1 MNYIAPTAASVLHSA
16 THGRQRRE
24 ERNIEK
30 IDLQRARR
38 YGMRENARRGR
49 IKYTYGGV
57 VFIYDPVTNSE
68 VTSFPSPDRSLE
80 TSGTKVSKPII
91 LPRKNDYDDPSIKE
105 FRDSSKAM
113 LDRSAWTSHS
123 ILVVDMSGSMR
134 RDDVNGAKCRS
145 DGVWMALARD
155 YVQKP
160 LEMKTR
166 SKTDVISVI
175 VMKDEATVL
184 LKYEPTDW
192 VLYNKLIDLR
202 EWTQLRPSGPGNY
215 MPALEKAERL
225 LKKNINSKCSLSLF
239 FFSDGKPSDRG
250 DFAGK
255 MGNIASQF
263 GRRLSIAC
271 IGMAEMGEDFSTL
284 NDMVTEAQSY
294 GAKAT
299 FGKPSL
305 DADSLSNIVTTLASS
320 VTTSMTEMTNIET
333 GTLRKVRMDLRREKV
348 NTPDDLVLTS
358 EWSTYETA
366 TLKHYVSS
374 IWSWDCKLNDFVEV
388 IDHRCADCWKMTNV
402 FRKGEGH
409 AIGDL
414 CAYCG
419 AVCFCVRC
427 HLHAARRR
435 GKALHPNCSRCLQD
449 RRVGK
454 LILKEDIPS
463 FDIALKEPIFGEG
476 AERIVRKLRYIRDK
490 RFIGPV
496 MVAKESRFLSKDGT
510 SKQHMDYHREFMRT
524 QAIAAEYAKRF
535 NEALDDIPNHF
546 SPAHHELVRRKT
558 SKFPRIEFLEPLVI
572 EVIDETKRDDTTNY
586 NILVEPMLEGRYE
599 KFNDNMGMVR
609 GEAKSLQEKDLIPR
623 GGKNSLDDLSNLVQN
638 LSLGNL
644 GGHGLGAI
652 EEGSEDEDGDEDE
665 DDSGALIEADE
676 SKPMEGSYV
685 LSNIKKEHI
694 PQTFSHFTYQKSK
707 KCLMVVDL
715 QGVLYE
721 DTRDGNSVYKLTDP
735 VIHKQKIRNRRK
747 FRHWSFGRTDRGK
760 KGRVLYFMNSH
771 NFVTRALYLTN
782 IRYCPIKLMFVE
794 LNLYH
799 KRNECIFPYSQM

>member
-1 MNYIAPTAASVLHSA
+1 MNHIAPTAASILHSA
-16 THGRQRRE
+16 THGRQRRQ

-38 YGMRENARRGR
+38 YGMKESGRRGR

-91 LPRKNDYDDPSIKE
+91 LPKKDDYDDPSIKE
-105 FRDSSKAM
+105 FRDVSKAL
-113 LDRSAWTSHS
+113 LDKSAWTSHS

-175 VMKDEATVL
+175 VMKDEATIL

-202 EWTQLRPSGPGNY
+202 EWMQLMPSGPGNY
-215 MPALEKAERL
+215 MPALEQAESL
-225 LKKNINSKCSLSLF
+225 LMKNLNSKCSLSLF

-250 DFAGK
+250 DFAGE
-255 MGNIASQF
+255 MGSIASQF

-271 IGMAEMGEDFSTL
+271 IGMAERGEDFSTL
-284 NDMVTEAQSY
+284 NDMVTEAQAY

-333 GTLRKVRMDLRREKV
+333 GTLRKVRMDLRREKM

-358 EWSTYETA
+358 DWITYETNSMNQF
-366 TLKHYVSS
+366 VSN
-374 IWSWDCKLNDFVEV
+374 IWSWDYKLNDFVRI
-388 IDHRCADCWKMTNV
+388 IDHRCVDCWKMTNV
-402 FRKGEGH
+402 FRQGEGYC
-409 AIGDL
+409 IGDL
-414 CAYCG
+414 CADCR
-419 AVCFCVRC
+419 AVCFCSRC
-427 HLHAARRR
+427 HLKAARLRGGKSLHRDCSKYLQGRR
-435 GKALHPNCSRCLQD
+435 I
-449 RRVGK
+449 GK
-454 LILKEDIPS
+454 LIVKKDIPS
-463 FDIALKEPIFGEG
+463 FDIALKQPIFGEG
-476 AERIVRKLRYIRDK
+476 AERIVRKLRYVRDK
-490 RFIGPV
+490 KFIGSV

-510 SKQHMDYHREFMRT
+510 SKQYMDYHREFMRT
-524 QAIAAEYAKRF
+524 QSIAAEYAKKF

-546 SPAHHELVRRKT
+546 SPMHHDQVRRTT

-572 EVIDETKRDDTTNY
+572 EVIDETKGDHSTNY
-586 NILVEPMLEGRYE
+586 NILVEPMLEGKYE

-609 GEAKSLQEKDLIPR
+609 GEAKSVQEKDLLPNKKMNDLFDDFNKL
-623 GGKNSLDDLSNLVQN
+623 KNPIDDLSNLVQN
-638 LSLGNL
+638 LSLGNFQ
-644 GGHGLGAI
+644 GHGLGAI
-652 EEGSEDEDGDEDE
+652 EEGSEDEDEEDSDE
-665 DDSGALIEADE
+665 LIEVDE
-676 SKPMEGSYV
+676 SKPMKGSYD
-685 LSNIKKEHI
+685 LSNIKKENI
-694 PQTFSHFTYQKSK
+694 PQTFSHFTYQKSDK
-707 KCLMVVDL
+707 RLMVVDL

-721 DTRDGNSVYKLTDP
+721 DKTDGNNVYKLTDP
-735 VIHKQKIRNRRK
+735 VIHMQQVKNKRK

-760 KGRVLYFMNSH
+760 KGKVLYLINSHDFVVLVLYF
-771 NFVTRALYLTN
+771 TN
-782 IRYCPIKLMFVE
+782 IRYCPIKMFYVE
-794 LNLYH
+794 
-799 KRNECIFPYSQM
+799 

>member
-1 MNYIAPTAASVLHSA
+1 MNDIAPTAASILHSA
-16 THGRQRRE
+16 THGRQRRQ

-38 YGMRENARRGR
+38 YGMKESGRRGR

-91 LPRKNDYDDPSIKE
+91 LPRKDDYDDPSIKE
-105 FRDSSKAM
+105 FRDVSKALM
-113 LDRSAWTSHS
+113 DKSAWTSHS

-175 VMKDEATVL
+175 LMKDEATTL

-215 MPALEKAERL
+215 MPALEKAESL
-225 LKKNINSKCSLSLF
+225 LMKNLNSKCSLSLF

-284 NDMVTEAQSY
+284 NDMVTEAQAY
-294 GAKAT
+294 GAKAL
-299 FGKPSL
+299 FGQPSL
-305 DADSLSNIVTTLASS
+305 DANSLSNIVTTLASS

-333 GTLRKVRMDLRREKV
+333 GTLRKVRMDFRREKI

-358 EWSTYETA
+358 DWKTYETN
-366 TLKHYVSS
+366 TFKHYVSS
-374 IWSWDCKLNDFVEV
+374 IWSWDYKLDDFVEV
-388 IDHRCADCWKMTNV
+388 IDHRCLDCWKMTNV
-402 FRKGEGH
+402 FRQGEGH
-409 AIGDL
+409 EIGDL
-414 CAYCG
+414 CNDCR

-427 HLHAARRR
+427 HLKAARLR
-435 GKALHPNCSRCLQD
+435 GVTRGGKSLHRGCSKCLQY
-449 RRVGK
+449 RRIGK
-454 LILKEDIPS
+454 LIVKKDIPS
-463 FDIALKEPIFGEG
+463 FDIAIKEPIFGEG

-510 SKQHMDYHREFMRT
+510 SKQYMDYLREFMRT
-524 QAIAAEYAKRF
+524 QSIAAEYAKKF
-535 NEALDDIPNHF
+535 NEALNDIPNHF
-546 SPAHHELVRRKT
+546 SWAEHELVRRTT

-572 EVIDETKRDDTTNY
+572 EVIDETKRDDSTNY
-586 NILVEPMLEGRYE
+586 NILVEPMLEGKYE

-609 GEAKSLQEKDLIPR
+609 GEAKSVQEKDLLPKEKKNDLFDNKL
-623 GGKNSLDDLSNLVQN
+623 KNSIDDLSKLVQD
-638 LSLGNL
+638 LSFGNFQ
-644 GGHGLGAI
+644 GHGLGAI
-652 EEGSEDEDGDEDE
+652 EEEGSEDEDEEDSDE
-665 DDSGALIEADE
+665 LIEVDE
-676 SKPMEGSYV
+676 SKPIEGSYV
-685 LSNIKKEHI
+685 LSNIKKDDI

-721 DTRDGNSVYKLTDP
+721 DKTDGNVYKLTDP
-735 VIHKQKIRNRRK
+735 VIHKQKVKNRRK

-760 KGRVLYFMNSH
+760 KGRVLYFIINSENSH
-771 NFVTRALYLTN
+771 DFVFG
-782 IRYCPIKLMFVE
+782 FVV
-794 LNLYH
+794 H
-799 KRNECIFPYSQM
+799 